1 MTYCHVTTQI
11 NEHLAQLDIAAADQ
25 ELLEFMIDEFE
36 SQAKELMLLGNME
49 GLQKLVAEYGGDL
62 EQFVIDIQNDTESS
76 LWIDIYN
83 VFFMRRDYPIHI
95 TDIVAN
101 LINYVDFDQRLK
113 DYKNG
118 GDL

>member
-11 NEHLAQLDIAAADQ
+11 NEHLAMLDSAEAEQ
-25 ELLEFMIDEFE
+25 EVLESMIENFE
-36 SQAKELMLLGNME
+36 TQAKELMMSGNMQE
-49 GLQKLVAEYGGDL
+49 LQKLVAEYGGDL

-118 GDL
+118 GEL